1 MVSGILWSTVR
12 KCLTFIPVSV
22 SLSSLNTW
30 NFLSVESK
38 EGIFRYVIEVTLEP
52 HLRMS
57 AGCQR
62 SQPSNWRL
70 RIFSRHLTSWKGRGA
85 GCGINHR
92 WFHQSYFCNEASTKP
107 KGQGSESFWVSE
119 PMEVLGK
126 WSPGEGMEAPNP
138 FPIPFSYMSLV
149 WLFPSYI
156 LFW

>member
-1 MVSGILWSTVR
+1 MIYSKKMFDFHPCFCVTELPKHVEFP
-12 KCLTFIPVSV
+12 KC
-22 SLSSLNTW
+22 W
-30 NFLSVESK
+30 K
-38 EGIFRYVIEVTLEP
+38 QGRYFRYVIEVTLEA
-52 HLRMS
+52 HLRMR
-57 AGCQR
+57 AGCQW

>member
-1 MVSGILWSTVR
+1 MIYSKKMFDFHPCFCVTELPKHVEFP
-12 KCLTFIPVSV
+12 KCWKQGRYFH
-22 SLSSLNTW
+22 
-30 NFLSVESK
+30 
-38 EGIFRYVIEVTLEP
+38 YVIEVTLEP

-57 AGCQR
+57 AGCQW

>member
-1 MVSGILWSTVR
+1 MIYSKKMFDFHPCFCVTELPKHVEFP
-12 KCLTFIPVSV
+12 KCWKQGRYFC
-22 SLSSLNTW
+22 
-30 NFLSVESK
+30 
-38 EGIFRYVIEVTLEP
+38 YVIEVTLEP

-57 AGCQR
+57 AGCQW

>member
-1 MVSGILWSTVR
+1 MILLSSLPCFMVSGILWSTVR

-57 AGCQR
+57 AGCQW

-92 WFHQSYFCNEASTKP
+92 WFHQSYFCNEASMKP
-107 KGQGSESFWVSE
+107 KGQGSESFWV
-119 PMEVLGK
+119 V
-126 WSPGEGMEAPNP
+126 NP
-138 FPIPFSYMSLV
+138 WRCWENGALERA
-149 WLFPSYI
+149 WKLQTLFPYVSRTC
-156 LFW
+156 L

>member
-1 MVSGILWSTVR
+1 MIYSKKMFDFHPCFCVTELPKHVEFP
-12 KCLTFIPVSV
+12 KC
-22 SLSSLNTW
+22 W
-30 NFLSVESK
+30 K
-38 EGIFRYVIEVTLEP
+38 QGRYFRYVIEVTLEP

-57 AGCQR
+57 AGCQW
-62 SQPSNWRL
+62 SQASNWRL

-85 GCGINHR
+85 GCGINHP
-92 WFHQSYFCNEASTKP
+92 WFHQSYFCNEACTKP

-126 WSPGEGMEAPNP
+126 WCPGEGMEAPNP